1 MEENP
6 DIEWVRACQAG
17 DADAFQPIVLRNQ
30 KRIYNL
36 ALRMLRDPAEAEDL
50 TQEAFVAAFEQ
61 IGSFRGESAFS
72 TWLYRIAVRRAL
84 NRIRDMGRRPLAHAS
99 SIDDPPPDGSP
110 PLDPPDPSPGPDV
123 IHERRETRV
132 ALERGLLELSADFRM
147 VLILREM
154 QGLSYEE
161 IAEIVGVEAGTVKSR
176 LHRARLA
183 LAEQCRSALGE
194 GRNAVR

>member
-1 MEENP
+1 MENDP

-17 DADAFQPIVLRNQ
+17 DAEAFHPLVLRNQ

-36 ALRMLRDPAEAEDL
+36 ALRLLRDQAEAEDL

-84 NRIRDMGRRPLAHAS
+84 NQIRDLGRRPLAHAS
-99 SIDDPPPDGSP
+99 SIDDPPDGAPS
-110 PLDPPDPSPGPDV
+110 LDIADASPGPDV
-123 IHERRETRV
+123 IHENRETRAV
-132 ALERGLLELSADFRM
+132 LERGLLALSADFRV
-147 VLILREM
+147 VLVLREM

-161 IAEIVGVEAGTVKSR
+161 IAEMLGVEAGTVKSR

-183 LAEQCRSALGE
+183 LAEQCRSMLGE
-194 GRNAVR
+194 GQNAVR

>member
-1 MEENP
+1 MENDP

-17 DADAFQPIVLRNQ
+17 DAEAFYPLVLRNQ

-61 IGSFRGESAFS
+61 IDTFRGESAFS
-72 TWLYRIAVRRAL
+72 TWLHRIAVRRAL
-84 NRIRDMGRRPLAHAS
+84 NRIRGLGRRPLAHAS
-99 SIDDPPPDGSP
+99 SIDDPPSDGAP
-110 PLDPPDPSPGPDV
+110 PLDPADPSPGPDA
-123 IHERRETRV
+123 IHERRETRAV
-132 ALERGLLELSADFRM
+132 LERGLLALSDDFRA
-147 VLILREM
+147 VLVLREM

-161 IAEIVGVEAGTVKSR
+161 IAEVLGVEAGTVKSR

-183 LAEQCRSALGE
+183 LAEQCRSLIGE
-194 GRNAVR
+194 ERNAVR

>member
-1 MEENP
+1 MENDP

-17 DADAFQPIVLRNQ
+17 DADAFHPLVLRNQ

-72 TWLYRIAVRRAL
+72 TWLYRIAVRRSL
-84 NRIRDMGRRPLAHAS
+84 NRIRDLGRRPLAHAS
-99 SIDDPPPDGSP
+99 S
-110 PLDPPDPSPGPDV
+110 LDVADPSPGPDV
-123 IHERRETRV
+123 IRERRETRA
-132 ALERGLLELSADFRM
+132 ALERGLLALSADFRV
-147 VLILREM
+147 VLVLREM

-161 IAEIVGVEAGTVKSR
+161 IAEMLGVEAGTVKSR
-176 LHRARLA
+176 LHRARFA
-183 LAEQCRSALGE
+183 LAEQCRSMLGE

>member
-1 MEENP
+1 MENDP

-17 DADAFQPIVLRNQ
+17 DAEAFHPLVLRNQ

-36 ALRMLRDPAEAEDL
+36 ALRLLRDQAEAEDL

-72 TWLYRIAVRRAL
+72 TWLYRIAVRRGL
-84 NRIRDMGRRPLAHAS
+84 NRIRDMGRRQLAHAS
-99 SIDDPPPDGSP
+99 SIDDPPDGALS
-110 PLDPPDPSPGPDV
+110 LDVADASPGPDV
-123 IHERRETRV
+123 IHENRETRAV
-132 ALERGLLELSADFRM
+132 LERGLLALSSDFRA
-147 VLILREM
+147 VLVLREM

-161 IAEIVGVEAGTVKSR
+161 IAEMLGVEAGTVKSR

-183 LAEQCRSALGE
+183 LAEQCRSMLGE

>member
-1 MEENP
+1 MENDP
-6 DIEWVRACQAG
+6 DIEWVRECQAG
-17 DADAFQPIVLRNQ
+17 DAEAFHPLVLRNQ

-36 ALRMLRDPAEAEDL
+36 ALRMFRDQAEAEDL

-84 NRIRDMGRRPLAHAS
+84 NRIRDLGRRPLAHAS
-99 SIDDPPPDGSP
+99 TIDDPPDGAPS
-110 PLDPPDPSPGPDV
+110 LDIADASPGPDV
-123 IHERRETRV
+123 IHENRETRAV
-132 ALERGLLELSADFRM
+132 LERGLLALSADFRV
-147 VLILREM
+147 VLVLREM

-161 IAEIVGVEAGTVKSR
+161 IAEMLGVEAGTVKSR

-183 LAEQCRSALGE
+183 LAEQCRSMLGE